1 LHSISHKTMSL
12 KKRFNRPIFCA
23 LALTVGFLV
32 PVRSRAQNQNVLSF
46 SGGYSLPIGEF
57 ASKQFSNPDAGLAG
71 EGFFGQISYERRIA
85 SWWGLRVA
93 GNLNINQA
101 NSEPLIQQYSQFLP
115 NPETYTWQ
123 SEVTKWRLGAVL
135 FGPVGYLSLG
145 TVELEGHVQG
155 GMVFAEAPGVTL
167 NGVSSTGQNTVDAR
181 VPVAST
187 RTFGYGAGASVRFR
201 LTDHLRLQLTGDWIG
216 ANAQLNDVPTYVKV
230 GDRPP
235 INGLVSPKRFV
246 TVLNAGVG
254 LVVLF

>member
-1 LHSISHKTMSL
+1 MTNKTMSL
-12 KKRFNRPIFCA
+12 KKRFTRPAFFVLA
-23 LALTVGFLV
+23 LAVGFLL
-32 PVRSRAQNQNVLSF
+32 PVCSRAQNQNVLSF

-85 SWWGLRVA
+85 SWWGLRLA
-93 GNLNINQA
+93 GNLNVNQA
-101 NSEPLIQQYSQFLP
+101 NSEPLIEQYSQFLP

-123 SEVTKWRLGAVL
+123 SEVTNWKLGAIL
-135 FGPVGYLSLG
+135 FGPAGYLSLG
-145 TVELEGHVQG
+145 SVELEGHVQG

-201 LTDHLRLQLTGDWIG
+201 LTDHLRFQLTGDWIG
-216 ANAQLNDVPTYVKV
+216 ANAQLKDVPTYVKV

-235 INGLVSPKRFV
+235 INGLVSPRRFV
-246 TVLNAGVG
+246 TVLNAGAG
-254 LVVLF
+254 LVVVF